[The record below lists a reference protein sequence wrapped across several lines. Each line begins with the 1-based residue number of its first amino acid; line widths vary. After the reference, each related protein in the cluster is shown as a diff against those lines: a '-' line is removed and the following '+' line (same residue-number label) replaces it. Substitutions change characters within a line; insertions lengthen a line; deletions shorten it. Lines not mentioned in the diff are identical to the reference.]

1 MERMGTME
9 KWVECKAFLDFFKSY
24 FCQIQTIFLKW
35 NIYFQ
40 LKELQN
46 FEKFIKYLARK
57 ITFVKLFFNNEY
69 FLAVS
74 MCSVSDFGYPFCP
87 LDYTIDDDDT
97 LQNCAIFYELSGL
110 LSKSNYYFL
119 LHKYSKVFTQFVTYF
134 FSLSLVFLLKN
145 YSLSCCNNILLA
157 K

>member
-1 MERMGTME
+1 MERVGTME
-9 KWVECKAFLDFFKSY
+9 KWVECS
-24 FCQIQTIFLKW
+24 QIQTIFLKW

-57 ITFVKLFFNNEY
+57 ITFVKLFFNEY
-69 FLAVS
+69 FLARK
-74 MCSVSDFGYPFCP
+74 SDFGYLFFP

-110 LSKSNYYFL
+110 LSKSNYYYFL
-119 LHKYSKVFTQFVTYF
+119 LHKYYKVFTQFVTYF

-145 YSLSCCNNILLA
+145 YSCSCCNNILLA